1 MEQSRTEDQEADP
14 CNYVP
19 LIFDKGTKATNSLEE
34 LDLYRQNMTLT
45 STSPYP
51 EILLLSVTICLACY
65 LARPCQNFPQFLP
78 GSTSRSLDRGW
89 LTA

>member
-51 EILLLSVTICLACY
+51 EILLLSVWPAIWQGP
-65 LARPCQNFPQFLP
+65 ARTSLSSCQEAPP
-78 GSTSRSLDRGW
+78 GLWTEAG
-89 LTA
+89 